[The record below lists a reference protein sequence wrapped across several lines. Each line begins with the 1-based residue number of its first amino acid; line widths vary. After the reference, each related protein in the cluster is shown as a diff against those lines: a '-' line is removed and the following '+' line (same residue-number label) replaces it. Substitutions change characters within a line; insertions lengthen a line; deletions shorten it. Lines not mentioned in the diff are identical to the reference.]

1 MPAVVLFVKI
11 PALVIRAV
19 VWERASI
26 CRLVRTPEG
35 VLFVG
40 ILVAEAV
47 VVRVEKIIFPQLIG
61 AKAVPVP
68 VREKAV
74 VAEIRVE
81 V

>member
-26 CRLVRTPEG
+26 CRLVRTLGG

-47 VVRVEKIIFPQLIG
+47 VVRVEKIMFLQLIG
-61 AKAVPVP
+61 EKAVREPVQEKAVP
-68 VREKAV
+68 
-74 VAEIRVE
+74 AEIRVE